1 MIAVAITLSIL
12 VSILFFLVGGLIVWV
27 VSQHI
32 ENNKVP
38 YMHPEFFDENGNVIP
53 DQILAISFD
62 GDLND
67 NYDEE
72 EDYSEDD

>member
-53 DQILAISFD
+53 DQIFAFSFD

-67 NYDEE
+67 YDDEE
-72 EDYSEDD
+72 EDSIEDD